1 MAHLLAEPKDEML
14 KLAVGEQL
22 VAVGQLVVGEQL
34 VAGGQLVVGAAS
46 MEEDQA
52 AAVTTMVAL
61 FDWRLGAQ
69 RTAIA
74 RAAMEVH
81 LAGSRSRRVEHNRM
95 AGAHSAAPLRAALGL

>member
-1 MAHLLAEPKDEML
+1 ML

-61 FDWRLGAQ
+61 FDWRLGC
-69 RTAIA
+69 TADSDCSGGNGSTPCGVA
-74 RAAMEVH
+74 VT
-81 LAGSRSRRVEHNRM
+81 AG
-95 AGAHSAAPLRAALGL
+95 